1 MLLIT
6 FIYGF
11 NMRVSLAAKQFN
23 VKVYGLEFDLIG
35 ECEAEQKV
43 VQSLLDTGVLVEVK
57 PEKKSKK

>member
-1 MLLIT
+1 
-6 FIYGF
+6 
-11 NMRVSLAAKQFN
+11 MRVSLAAKQFN

-57 PEKKSKK
+57 PEKKSRK